1 MSEQSVLEQLKL
13 ENQKLKVQLAAS
25 KAAFLNVVGKNR
37 DGVLIINSTG
47 LIVYANKSSIELF
60 GRNLGE
66 LIGESIGIPLG
77 GEQTTEIN
85 ILHRQRGSVV
95 VEISVTDINWDDK
108 PAYLASLRDVT
119 ERKKAEERLAH
130 LSKHDFLTDLPNR
143 FSMETDLKKAVA
155 RAGRSKSLIA
165 VLYLDLDNF
174 KKVNDSLGHDVGDEL
189 LQSVSTMLTK
199 SIRASDTAYR
209 LGGDEFAI
217 ILDNINKPIDAA
229 NISMKIIDYFSEPQI
244 LRNREFFI
252 NTSIGIAVYPFAGK
266 EPYELLK
273 NADAAMY
280 AAKRKGK
287 GNFQY
292 YSVGI
297 SEEVDHQMNI
307 DTNLHRAIEKN
318 EFYLVYQP
326 QIDFETGLVTGFEAL
341 LRWRHPNIGEI
352 SPSKF
357 LSIAED
363 SGLIIP
369 IGQWVLEES
378 LKEFTQIKNFK
389 DYTLHINIS
398 TLQLQQADL
407 VGNIFNALKK
417 NKVPANNFG
426 IELTES
432 VLMKDLE
439 QSIKKIDELANGNII
454 ISIDDFGTGY
464 SSLAYLKK
472 LSVNFLK
479 IDQSFVKDILKDSN
493 DTAIVKSTLS
503 LAHELDIGVVAEG
516 IETKQQYT
524 FLKKHKCDV
533 AQGYY
538 LGKPMKLKQLK
549 TFLSK
554 KNKK

>member
-1 MSEQSVLEQLKL
+1 MNNLEKTIENLQLENEKLKL
-13 ENQKLKVQLAAS
+13 QLAAS

-37 DGVLIINSTG
+37 DGVLIINSDG

-85 ILHRQRGSVV
+85 ILHRKRGTVV
-95 VEISVTDINWDDK
+95 VEISVTDIDWDDK

-119 ERKKAEERLAH
+119 ERKKSEERLAH

-143 FSMETDLKKAVA
+143 FSMEMDLKKAVA
-155 RAGRSKSLIA
+155 RAARNKLLTA

-189 LQSVSTMLTK
+189 LQEVARLLGA
-199 SIRASDTAYR
+199 SIRSTDTAYR

-229 NISMKIIDYFSEPQI
+229 NIAKKIIDEFSDPQI

-252 NTSIGIAVYPFAGK
+252 NTSIGIAVYPYAGE
-266 EPYELLK
+266 EPYDLLK

-280 AAKRKGK
+280 SAKRKGK

-292 YSVGI
+292 FSEGI
-297 SEEVDHQMNI
+297 SDEVNQQMKL
-307 DTNLHRAIEKN
+307 DTSLHRAIENN
-318 EFYLVYQP
+318 EFHLVYQP
-326 QIDFETGLVTGFEAL
+326 QIDFKSGKVTGFESL
-341 LRWRHPNIGEI
+341 LRWLHPEQGHI
-352 SPSKF
+352 SPHKF
-357 LSIAED
+357 LSIAEE

-369 IGQWVLEES
+369 IGQWVIEQS
-378 LKEFTQIKNFK
+378 LKEFVTLK
-389 DYTLHINIS
+389 DYTNYSLHVNIS
-398 TLQLQQADL
+398 TVQLQQADL
-407 VGNIFNALKK
+407 VEKIFASLEHYG
-417 NKVPANNFG
+417 VSPVNFG
-426 IELTES
+426 IEITES

-439 QSIKKIDELANGNII
+439 QSVKKLDELANENIS

-472 LSVNFLK
+472 LSVNYLK
-479 IDQSFVKDILKDSN
+479 IDQSFVKDILKDPN
-493 DTAIVKSTLS
+493 DTAIVKSILS
-503 LAHELDIGVVAEG
+503 LAHELDIKVVAEG
-516 IETKQQYT
+516 IETKKQYD
-524 FLKKHKCDV
+524 FLKKHLCDI

-538 LGKPMKLKQLK
+538 ISKPISLDKLNNYLK
-549 TFLSK
+549 NNAK
-554 KNKK
+554 